1 MSKMCFMRRFLLI
14 IIVIA
19 LPFSAVAAEGGKS
32 IPKAKINSLI
42 SEYSSSA
49 GVEVVNL
56 GRIALGALRGIV
68 RISDPGD
75 KDTRDALQMVRGLK
89 RLSIFEYEDC
99 PDLQKSQITR
109 KLNRILS
116 GCEVL
121 VEASGDG
128 DRVTIYGY
136 LDEKSNLIRDCII
149 YTPSSCALICL
160 FGNFSMDTIAKIAEN
175 D

>member
-42 SEYSSSA
+42 SEYSSSD

-68 RISDPGD
+68 RICDPGD

-89 RLSIFEYEDC
+89 RL
-99 PDLQKSQITR
+99 
-109 KLNRILS
+109 
-116 GCEVL
+116 
-121 VEASGDG
+121 
-128 DRVTIYGY
+128 
-136 LDEKSNLIRDCII
+136 
-149 YTPSSCALICL
+149 
-160 FGNFSMDTIAKIAEN
+160 
-175 D
+175 

>member
-19 LPFSAVAAEGGKS
+19 LPFSALAAEGGKS
-32 IPKAKINSLI
+32 IPSWKISSLI
-42 SEYSSSA
+42 SEYSA
-49 GVEVVNL
+49 CDGVEVVNL
-56 GRIALGALRGIV
+56 GRIALGALKGIV
-68 RISDPGD
+68 RIS
-75 KDTRDALQMVRGLK
+75 
-89 RLSIFEYEDC
+89 
-99 PDLQKSQITR
+99 
-109 KLNRILS
+109 S

>member
-1 MSKMCFMRRFLLI
+1 MAKMCFMRRLLLI
-14 IIVIA
+14 IIVFA
-19 LPFSAVAAEGGKS
+19 LPFAALAAEGGKS
-32 IPKAKINSLI
+32 IPRTRINSLI
-42 SEYSSSA
+42 SEYSSYD

-56 GRIALGALRGIV
+56 GRIALGALKGIV

-89 RLSIFEYEDC
+89 KLSIFEYEDC
-99 PDLQKSQITR
+99 PEQQKSQITK
-109 KLNRILS
+109 KLNRILA

-136 LDEKSNLIRDCII
+136 LDEKSNLIQDCII